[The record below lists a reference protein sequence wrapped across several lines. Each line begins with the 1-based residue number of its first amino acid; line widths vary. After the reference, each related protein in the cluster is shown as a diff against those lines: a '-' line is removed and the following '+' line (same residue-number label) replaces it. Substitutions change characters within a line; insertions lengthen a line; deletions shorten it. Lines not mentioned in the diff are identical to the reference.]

1 MSAYPETTRERTGV
15 PELRTIVNAVDEN
28 GNYILSLNYDYEEND
43 RLVLENEGNEILYRD
58 EIIAAA
64 EQVSAEML
72 ELVNYWLKGSFGVF
86 CTSL

>member
-1 MSAYPETTRERTGV
+1 M
-15 PELRTIVNAVDEN
+15 N
-28 GNYILSLNYDYEEND
+28 YEEND

-72 ELVNYWLKGSFGVF
+72 ELVNYWLNEFDKDVQSDLPLNVAAHIRFAHKLSQVNTANKEANEAEG
-86 CTSL
+86 